1 MACQTW
7 KFSSAIIS
15 AGNALQGPVNDWALL
30 GFAGRPYANNLFRQS
45 SLQAIIIWQWRSH
58 LRQCPAR
65 PGPCWAL
72 LQGMISSS
80 KARQGPVIDWALQGF
95 AGRSETNDLWAKS
108 KVCHEMSFQD
118 LPRFQTKTVIGIW
131 IRLQVLIIMKT
142 AWDLQ

>member
-30 GFAGRPYANNLFRQS
+30 GFAGRSYANNLFR
-45 SLQAIIIWQWRSH
+45 AIISSGNNNLAMKVSLEAMPCKARS
-58 LRQCPAR
+58 LT
-65 PGPCWAL
+65 GPCWAL

-95 AGRSETNDLWAKS
+95 AGRSETNDL
-108 KVCHEMSFQD
+108 
-118 LPRFQTKTVIGIW
+118 
-131 IRLQVLIIMKT
+131 
-142 AWDLQ
+142 